1 MGWTEI
7 SKQQNA
13 THVPEYKISKI
24 SQQPNLCKQDIYNT
38 ETLGLYVVFQD
49 GVRPGLVISVV
60 GLARQSLDFRLVR
73 DL

>member
-7 SKQQNA
+7 SKQQNV
-13 THVPEYKISKI
+13 THVPEYKISKSPS
-24 SQQPNLCKQDIYNT
+24 SQT
-38 ETLGLYVVFQD
+38 YVNRIFTIQKLWAFTVFQD